1 MLRLLLALLAL
12 PLFAAADIV
21 PEEITVAKMAKPT
34 DTWLLAKSTFG
45 PAYVF
50 DAESGDMH
58 GLLSVSE
65 WTPALAIDERRRK
78 IYAAESY
85 YTRRH
90 RGERSD
96 MLTIYDLET
105 LTPEVE
111 IPLPNKL
118 AALSFRQYIGMLS
131 DRRHVAVFNMDPGQS
146 ISIVD
151 VRDREFVGEV
161 SIAGCALI
169 MPVDDRG
176 FLSLCGDGSAQLIRL
191 NRRGEETL
199 RVRSEAFFDVEEDP
213 VFDRP
218 VRTANGWLLVS
229 FENLVYELTVADGAI
244 SVSEPW
250 SITTDEEKEEKWR
263 VGGYQVLEYHIELGL
278 MFTLMHQGKEDTHE
292 ELGTE
297 VWISALDKQRK
308 IATIKLPA
316 KGSNLLVSQ
325 GDEALLTVT
334 GEDNKLH
341 VFDVEKAKL
350 HRTIE
355 QVGTYPSLLQGFAG
369 R

>member
-1 MLRLLLALLAL
+1 MRRFLIACTLLPLLAT
-12 PLFAAADIV
+12 ADIK

-34 DTWLLAKSTFG
+34 NTWLLAKSTFG

-65 WTPALAIDERRRK
+65 WTPALALDEKRRK

-96 MLTIYDLET
+96 MLTVYDLET
-105 LTPEVE
+105 LTPEAE

-146 ISIVD
+146 VAVVD
-151 VRDREFVGEV
+151 VRDREFVGEI

-176 FLSLCGDGSAQLIRL
+176 FLSLCGDGSAQLIRV
-191 NRRGEETL
+191 NKRGEETL
-199 RVRSEAFFDVEEDP
+199 RVRSEAFFDVEQDP

-218 VRTANGWLLVS
+218 VPTANGWLLVS
-229 FENLVYELTVADGAI
+229 FEGQVFELTVADDAI
-244 SVSEPW
+244 EVSEPW
-250 SITTDEEKEEKWR
+250 SVTTDDEKEEKWR
-263 VGGYQVLEYHIELGL
+263 VGGYQVLEYHIGLGL
-278 MFTLMHQGKEDTHE
+278 VFTLMHQGGEDTHE
-292 ELGTE
+292 DAGTE
-297 VWISALDKQRK
+297 VWVSSLEARRK
-308 IATIKLPA
+308 IATIELPS

-325 GDEALLTVT
+325 GDEAYLTVS
-334 GEDNKLH
+334 GQDNKLH
-341 VFDVEKAKL
+341 VFDVRKAKL

-355 QVGTYPSLLQGFAG
+355 QVGNYPSLLQGFAG